1 MRTNKS
7 PPPQVIRQLAPNY
20 RLNVLS
26 EAIRYSLYVLR
37 LT

>member
-7 PPPQVIRQLAPNY
+7 PPPQVVRKPNY
-20 RLNVLS
+20 KKNALS